1 MTHYTKLN
9 VTGQTIEFD
18 RLVEYVDLNKA
29 SKSMITGLGFKG
41 KRLGMPEKTARF
53 KDKAR

>member
-18 RLVEYVDLNKA
+18 RLVEYVDLNRT
-29 SKSMITGLGFKG
+29 SKSMIAGLRFKG

-53 KDKAR
+53 KDKAC